1 MLQSMQQLESSLI
14 SKGDT
19 SDEEDEVTIK
29 IPAASP
35 ASPGISS
42 QADPESLN
50 DDSHEHYCKIH

>member
-1 MLQSMQQLESSLI
+1 MQQLESSLI